1 MNIMR
6 IGFVSLIIGL
16 ILLLNASSSHMAG
29 RHTVSYD
36 IMDENE
42 TQYYAILTAPVGV
55 ANLTIGLQQTF
66 DESLPEGFGSYNL
79 VGIPVH
85 MQVYD
90 PNNQTLA
97 DQDIITPYTLEIVFK
112 TRGSYKVY
120 VTNKGTE
127 KSTIPVTVEF
137 EPRNPQNIEADK
149 FLFSIVLTALGAV
162 IVSVAIV
169 IKFVSNHRQ
178 HKP

>member
-16 ILLLNASSSHMAG
+16 ILLLNASSSHMSG

-42 TQYYAILTAPVGV
+42 TQRYAILTAPVGV
-55 ANLTIGLQQTF
+55 ANLTIGLQQSFAT
-66 DESLPEGFGSYNL
+66 SLPEGFGSYNL

-97 DQDIITPYTLEIVFK
+97 EQDIITPYSLEVVFK

-149 FLFSIVLTALGAV
+149 FLLSIVLTALGAA
-162 IVSVAIV
+162 IVSAAIV